1 MGLPTAF
8 GQGFASFFSIWQ
20 VCILQISPFF
30 LAFVTGLYF
39 ADPLGPARTALWRRV
54 ILPALFFAVGFGIIY
69 ALSSVTGLRIGRILS
84 YNSGVLRLIAGA
96 YILAVGAVIV
106 LRGRIAL
113 LERID
118 RPLFLGGASLVL
130 GAAFAL
136 VYSPCITPTLSEILG
151 MTVRPETAV
160 RGGVLAL
167 FYSFGINLGLGVTG
181 VALILLLGRIGAVA
195 RNGRFVKDAGGAILG
210 VLALLN
216 LSGLMTAYKAFV
228 LGFLVA

>member
-1 MGLPTAF
+1 MGYLAAF

-39 ADPLGPARTALWRRV
+39 ADRPARGANALWRRV
-54 ILPALFFAVGFGIIY
+54 ILPALCFAVGFSIFY

-84 YNSGVLRLIAGA
+84 YNSGVLRLVAGA
-96 YILAVGAVIV
+96 WILAMCLFIV
-106 LRGRIAL
+106 LRGRVAWIDRL
-113 LERID
+113 D
-118 RPLFLGGASLVL
+118 RPLLLGAASLIL
-130 GAAFAL
+130 GTAFAL
-136 VYSPCITPTLSEILG
+136 VYSPCITPALSEILG

-167 FYSFGINLGLGVTG
+167 FYSLGIDLGLGVTG
-181 VALILLLGRIGAVA
+181 VALILLLRRVGAVA
-195 RNGRFVKDAGGAILG
+195 RNYRHAKDAGGVILG
-210 VLALLN
+210 VLAVLN
-216 LSGLMTAYKAFV
+216 LSGQMTAYKAFV

>member
-1 MGLPTAF
+1 MEYLAAIGN
-8 GQGFASFFSIWQ
+8 GFASFFSIWQ

-39 ADPLGPARTALWRRV
+39 TGRPDRSRPASWRRV
-54 ILPALFFAVGFGIIY
+54 VVAMLFFAVGFCILY
-69 ALSSVTGLRIGRILS
+69 ALSSVTGLRVGRILS
-84 YNSGVLRLIAGA
+84 YNSGVLRVIAGA
-96 YILAVGAVIV
+96 YILAMGLFIV
-106 LRGRIAL
+106 LHGRVTAV
-113 LERID
+113 ERLD
-118 RPLFLGGASLVL
+118 RPLILGAASLVL

-136 VYSPCITPTLSEILG
+136 VYSPCITPALSEILG

-181 VALILLLGRIGAVA
+181 VALILFLGRIGAVA
-195 RNGRFVKDAGGAILG
+195 RNSRLVKDIGGAILG

-228 LGFLVA
+228 LGFLVT

>member
-1 MGLPTAF
+1 MGPVAAF
-8 GQGFASFFSIWQ
+8 GHGFASFFSIWQ

-39 ADPLGPARTALWRRV
+39 MERPSRTANALWRRV
-54 ILPALFFAVGFGIIY
+54 ILPTLCFAVGFSILY
-69 ALSSVTGLRIGRILS
+69 ALSSVTGLRVGRILS
-84 YNSGVLRLIAGA
+84 YNGGVLRVVAGA
-96 YILAVGAVIV
+96 WILAICLFIV
-106 LRGRIAL
+106 LRGRVAPIDRL
-113 LERID
+113 D
-118 RPLFLGGASLVL
+118 RPLLLGAASLVL

-136 VYSPCITPTLSEILG
+136 VYSPCITPALSDILG

-167 FYSFGINLGLGVTG
+167 FYGLGISLGLGVTG
-181 VALILLLGRIGAVA
+181 VALILLLGRIGAVV
-195 RNGRFVKDAGGAILG
+195 RNGRLVKDAGGVVLG

-216 LSGLMTAYKAFV
+216 LSGQMTAYKAFV